1 MDFEQ
6 LIIKIWNNGLVAIEY
21 IERCTGNDH
30 IAIGSDL
37 DGFYLSHR
45 RTWNVFRHEV
55 SRWGYRREV
64 SKV

>member
-45 RTWNVFRHEV
+45 RT
-55 SRWGYRREV
+55 
-64 SKV
+64 